1 MTTTIRVNC
10 DHWAS
15 AITREGSVAQHLVLF
30 LSFPSLVKSLSS
42 SWCTNNDLEN
52 TQYLFERVRRKMLRL
67 LFELMKVYL
76 KNCSVLSFAF
86 SPVIC
91 RKVAAKSRSQT
102 RCSKQLPFGK
112 TQQKPASKGE
122 VLPEVANRK
131 KESLMRRNEEENG
144 KVTFIFV
151 IFALIKTCGSGARV
165 EWSLFIILI

>member
-1 MTTTIRVNC
+1 MPISIHVSC
-10 DHWAS
+10 GHWAS
-15 AITREGSVAQHLVLF
+15 AITREGSVAKHLFLF

-52 TQYLFERVRRKMLRL
+52 TQYLFERVRRKILRL
-67 LFELMKVYL
+67 LFEFMKVYL

-86 SPVIC
+86 SPIIC

-112 TQQKPASKGE
+112 MHQRPASKGE
-122 VLPEVANRK
+122 VLPEIANR

-151 IFALIKTCGSGARV
+151 VFALIKTCGSGARV
-165 EWSLFIILI
+165 ECSLFIILT